1 VAAKQD
7 WLKLNEQDSVLVALA
22 DLPAGTAVGDG
33 LTVGETIPRGHKL
46 ARRAIAVGE
55 PVMKFGIPIGVATR
69 PIAAGTHI
77 HTHNLEFQT
86 MRVNWR
92 LGGAAPAPKPANRS
106 VGFEGFKREDGRVG
120 TRNYLGVLTTVN
132 CSATVAR
139 LIAERF
145 RREVDLSGLPMI
157 DGIAS
162 LTHHQGC
169 GARGDGPNIAL
180 LRRTLA
186 GYAHHPN
193 FAGVLVV
200 ALGCEDNQVHDFM
213 AKAGLHASE
222 RLKPLIIQ
230 EEGGT
235 EATVRAAIDAL
246 KTMIEPAA
254 AAKREPVGAE
264 NLVVGL
270 QCGGS
275 DGFSALTA
283 NPALGKAVDLLAAAG
298 GTGIL
303 SETPEIYGAES
314 LLLARVTDAAVG
326 EKLIELIRW
335 WEEHASHDNGS
346 LDNNPSPGNKAGGI
360 TTILEKSLGA
370 VAKSGSSP
378 LTAVYRY
385 AEPITAK
392 GAVFMDS
399 PGYDP
404 VSATGQVAA
413 GANLVCFT
421 TGRGSCFGCK
431 PAPSL
436 KLATNTPMYQR
447 MKGDMDINCG
457 EIVDGTATMDEMGER
472 IFDLM
477 LRTASGQKT
486 RSEELGYGDEEF
498 VPWNYG
504 ATY

>member
-1 VAAKQD
+1 MASGQNWLLLNDQD
-7 WLKLNEQDSVLVALA
+7 PILVALA
-22 DLPAGTAVGDG
+22 DLAPGTAIGEG
-33 LTVGETIPRGHKL
+33 LVLREAIPRGHKL
-46 ARRAIAVGE
+46 ARRAIAAGE
-55 PVMKFGIPIGVATR
+55 TILKFGIPIGVASR
-69 PIAAGTHI
+69 PIPAGSHV
-77 HTHNLEFQT
+77 HTQNLEFQT
-86 MRVNWR
+86 QRVNWR
-92 LGGAAPAPKPANRS
+92 IGGQSVKPAAAGRTAR
-106 VGFEGFKREDGRVG
+106 FEGYLREDGRVG

-132 CSATVAR
+132 CSATVAK

-145 RREVDLSGLPMI
+145 RREIDLGAFPSI
-157 DGIAS
+157 DGIAA
-162 LTHHQGC
+162 LTHQQGC
-169 GARGDGPNIAL
+169 GVRADGTAMDL

-200 ALGCEDNQVHDFM
+200 GLGCEDNQVHEFM
-213 AKAGLHASE
+213 EKAGLKPTE

-235 EATVRAAIDAL
+235 EATVRGAMDAL

-254 AAKREPVGAE
+254 AARRRPVGAE
-264 NLVVGL
+264 HLTVGL

-275 DGFSALTA
+275 DGFSALSA

-314 LLLARVTDAAVG
+314 LLLARVSDPAVG

-335 WEEHASHDNGS
+335 WEQHASEDRGS
-346 LDNNPSPGNKAGGI
+346 LDNNPSPGNKAGGL

-457 EIVDGTATMDEMGER
+457 EIVDGTATLDEMGQR

-477 LRTASGQKT
+477 LRTASGEKT
-486 RSEELGYGDEEF
+486 RSELLGYGDEEF
-498 VPWNYG
+498 VPWSYG

>member
-92 LGGAAPAPKPANRS
+92 LGGAAPAPKPANRT
-106 VGFEGFKREDGRVG
+106 VGFEGFRREDGRVG

-303 SETPEIYGAES
+303 SETPVIYGAES

-457 EIVDGTATMDEMGER
+457 EIVDGTASMDEMGER